1 MKVVIEIK
9 FWRPGNNYMNFDFT
23 PEEEIFIDEVKA
35 FIEEEKLKP
44 HADNVF
50 APNREADAQ
59 TKLDSP
65 PRREFMKTLSKKG
78 YLGMSW
84 PIRYGGQGK
93 DGVYD
98 YILNEELC
106 RVGAPS
112 PGKGV
117 GSIGQT
123 IIHHGSQAVKDEFL
137 PLILAG
143 DIDFALGYSEP
154 GAGSDLASLKLKA
167 ERKGNGWLIN
177 GQKIWTSSGHVADW
191 YWLAART
198 DPGAPKHKGIS
209 VFLVNMKDPG
219 IEVHP
224 IETIGEH
231 ATNSVFLT
239 DVWVADEYVVGEL
252 NKGWIYI
259 CEALNYERFTFY
271 TIAPL
276 EQKFKELVDLVKT
289 LSRDDRPLNE
299 FPEIRKKI
307 IYLAADVE
315 KAKVLQR
322 KVLSIALQDQVPQT
336 EAAIFKLF
344 STKLHQR
351 LANAAMDILGPEGL
365 FTKDYEKSHADGKWE
380 WSYRST
386 LVDTI
391 GAGTTEIQK
400 NTIAKKAL
408 KLPL

>member
-1 MKVVIEIK
+1 
-9 FWRPGNNYMNFDFT
+9 MNFNFT
-23 PEEEIFIDEVKA
+23 KEEEL
-35 FIEEEKLKP
+35 FIEEVKNFIKEEKKKSN
-44 HADNVF
+44 ADDVF

-59 TKLDSP
+59 TKIDSP
-65 PRREFMKTLSKKG
+65 ARREFMKILSSKG

-84 PIRYGGQGK
+84 PKEYGGQEKLGI
-93 DGVYD
+93 YD

-123 IIHHGSQAVKDEFL
+123 IIHHGSNKIKDEFL
-137 PLILAG
+137 PQILAG
-143 DIDFALGYSEP
+143 EIDFALGYSEP
-154 GAGSDLASLKLKA
+154 SAGSDLASLKLKA
-167 ERKGNGWLIN
+167 EKKDGGWLIN
-177 GQKIWTSSGHVADW
+177 GQKIWTSSAHVADW

-198 DPGAPKHKGIS
+198 DPEAPKHKGIS
-209 VFLVNMKDPG
+209 VFLVKMDDPG

-224 IETIGEH
+224 IETVGEH

-239 DVWVADEYVVGEL
+239 DVFIADEYVIGDV
-252 NKGWIYI
+252 NNGWKYI

-276 EQKFKELVDLVKT
+276 EQKFKELVELINK
-289 LSRDDRPLNE
+289 LSRDGTPLNKI
-299 FPEIRKKI
+299 PEIRKKI
-307 IYLAADVE
+307 IYLYADVQ

-322 KVLSIALQDQVPQT
+322 KVLSVAIQDEVPQT
-336 EAAIFKLF
+336 EAAVFKLF
-344 STKLHQR
+344 STKLHQK
-351 LANAAMDILGPEGL
+351 LANEAMDILGREGL
-365 FTKDYEKSHADGKWE
+365 FRKECQDSHANGKWE

-400 NTIAKKAL
+400 NTIAKKSL
-408 KLPL
+408 NLPL

>member
-1 MKVVIEIK
+1 
-9 FWRPGNNYMNFDFT
+9 MNFNFT
-23 PEEEIFIDEVKA
+23 KEEEQFIDEVKV
-35 FIEEEKLKP
+35 FIAEEKKKSN
-44 HADNVF
+44 ADVVF

-59 TKLDSP
+59 TKIDSP
-65 PRREFMKTLSKKG
+65 ERRDFMKILSSKG

-84 PIRYGGQGK
+84 PKEYGGQEKPGI
-93 DGVYD
+93 YD

-123 IIHHGSQAVKDEFL
+123 IIHHGSKKIKDEFL
-137 PLILAG
+137 PQILAG
-143 DIDFALGYSEP
+143 EIDFALGYSEP
-154 GAGSDLASLKLKA
+154 GAGSDLASLQLKA
-167 ERKGNGWLIN
+167 EKKKGGWLIN
-177 GQKIWTSSGHVADW
+177 GQKIWTSSAHVADW

-198 DPGAPKHKGIS
+198 DTEAPKHRGIS
-209 VFLVNMKDPG
+209 VFLVKMDNPG

-224 IETIGEH
+224 IETVGEH

-239 DVWVADEYVVGEL
+239 DVFISDEYVIGEI
-252 NKGWIYI
+252 NKGWVYI

-276 EQKFKELVDLVKT
+276 EQKFKELVELTNKVKKDGVI
-289 LSRDDRPLNE
+289 LSQISD
-299 FPEIRKKI
+299 IRKKI
-307 IYLAADVE
+307 IYLYADVQ

-322 KVLSIALQDQVPQT
+322 KVLSVAIQDEVPQT
-336 EAAIFKLF
+336 EAAVFKLF
-344 STKLHQR
+344 STKLHQK
-351 LANAAMDILGPEGL
+351 LANEAMDILGREGL
-365 FTKDYEKSHADGKWE
+365 FRKEYDKAHANGKWE

-400 NTIAKKAL
+400 NTIAKKSL

>member
-1 MKVVIEIK
+1 
-9 FWRPGNNYMNFDFT
+9 MNFNFT
-23 PEEEIFIDEVKA
+23 KEEEQFIDEVKS
-35 FIEEEKLKP
+35 FIDEEKKKP
-44 HADNVF
+44 NADDVF

-59 TKLDSP
+59 TKIDSP
-65 PRREFMKTLSKKG
+65 ARRDFMKILSSKG

-84 PIRYGGQGK
+84 PKEYGGQEKPGI
-93 DGVYD
+93 YD

-123 IIHHGSQAVKDEFL
+123 IIHHGSNKIKDEFL
-137 PLILAG
+137 PKILAG
-143 DIDFALGYSEP
+143 EIDFALGYSEP
-154 GAGSDLASLKLKA
+154 GAGSDLASLQLKA
-167 ERKGNGWLIN
+167 EKKNGGWLIN
-177 GQKIWTSSGHVADW
+177 GQKIWTSSAHVADW

-198 DPGAPKHKGIS
+198 DPEAPKHKGIS
-209 VFLVNMKDPG
+209 LFLVKMDNPG

-224 IETIGEH
+224 IETVGEH

-239 DVWVADEYVVGEL
+239 DVFIPDEYVVGEINL
-252 NKGWIYI
+252 GWVYI

-276 EQKFKELVDLVKT
+276 EQKFKELVELTNKVKRDGVL
-289 LSRDDRPLNE
+289 LSEIPD
-299 FPEIRKKI
+299 IRKKI
-307 IYLAADVE
+307 IYLFADVQ

-322 KVLSIALQDQVPQT
+322 KVLSVALQDEVPQT
-336 EAAIFKLF
+336 EAAVFKLF
-344 STKLHQR
+344 STKLHQK
-351 LANAAMDILGPEGL
+351 LANQAMDILGREGL
-365 FTKDYEKSHADGKWE
+365 FRKEYDKSHANGKWE

-400 NTIAKKAL
+400 NTIAKKSL

>member
-1 MKVVIEIK
+1 
-9 FWRPGNNYMNFDFT
+9 MNFNFT
-23 PEEEIFIDEVKA
+23 KEEEQFIDEVKV
-35 FIEEEKLKP
+35 FIAEEKKKSN
-44 HADNVF
+44 ADVVF

-59 TKLDSP
+59 TKIDSP
-65 PRREFMKTLSKKG
+65 ERRDFMKILSSKG

-84 PIRYGGQGK
+84 PKEYGGQEKPGI
-93 DGVYD
+93 YD

-123 IIHHGSQAVKDEFL
+123 IIHHGSKKIKDEFL
-137 PLILAG
+137 PQILAG
-143 DIDFALGYSEP
+143 EIDFALGYSEP
-154 GAGSDLASLKLKA
+154 GAGSDLASLQLKA
-167 ERKGNGWLIN
+167 EKKKGGWLIN
-177 GQKIWTSSGHVADW
+177 GQKIWTSSAHVADW

-198 DPGAPKHKGIS
+198 DTEAPKHRGIS
-209 VFLVNMKDPG
+209 VFLVKMDNPG

-224 IETIGEH
+224 IETVGEH

-239 DVWVADEYVVGEL
+239 DVFISDEYVIGEI
-252 NKGWIYI
+252 NKGWVYI

-276 EQKFKELVDLVKT
+276 EQKFKELVELTNKVKRDGII
-289 LSRDDRPLNE
+289 LSQISD
-299 FPEIRKKI
+299 IRKKI
-307 IYLAADVE
+307 IYLYADVQ

-322 KVLSIALQDQVPQT
+322 KVLSVAIQDEVPQT
-336 EAAIFKLF
+336 EAAVFKLF
-344 STKLHQR
+344 STKLHQK
-351 LANAAMDILGPEGL
+351 LANEAMDILGREGL
-365 FTKDYEKSHADGKWE
+365 FRKEYDKSHANGKWE

-400 NTIAKKAL
+400 NTIAKKSL

>member
-1 MKVVIEIK
+1 
-9 FWRPGNNYMNFDFT
+9 MNFDFT
-23 PEEEIFIDEVKA
+23 KNEKKFIDEVKD
-35 FIEEEKLKP
+35 FIIAEKKKP
-44 HADNVF
+44 NAHDVF

-59 TKLDSP
+59 TKIDSP
-65 PRREFMKTLSKKG
+65 ARREFMKTLSSKG

-84 PIRYGGQGK
+84 PKEYGGQEKPGI
-93 DGVYD
+93 YD

-123 IIHHGSQAVKDEFL
+123 IIHHGSEKIKKEFL
-137 PLILAG
+137 PQILAG
-143 DIDFALGYSEP
+143 EIDFALGYSEP
-154 GAGSDLASLKLKA
+154 GAGSDLASLQLKA
-167 ERKGNGWLIN
+167 EKKDGGWLIN
-177 GQKIWTSSGHVADW
+177 GQKIWTSSAHVADW

-198 DPGAPKHKGIS
+198 DTEAPKHQGIS
-209 VFLVNMKDPG
+209 VFLVKMDNPG

-224 IETIGEH
+224 IETVGEH

-239 DVWVADEYVVGEL
+239 DVFIPDDYVIGEI
-252 NKGWIYI
+252 NKGWVYI

-276 EQKFKELVDLVKT
+276 EQKFKELTELINR
-289 LSRDDRPLNE
+289 LSRDGVPLNE
-299 FPEIRKKI
+299 IPEIRKKI
-307 IYLAADVE
+307 IYLYADVQ
-315 KAKVLQR
+315 KARVLQR
-322 KVLSIALQDQVPQT
+322 KVLSVAIQDEVPQS
-336 EAAIFKLF
+336 EAAVFKLF
-344 STKLHQR
+344 STKLHQK
-351 LANAAMDILGPEGL
+351 LANEAMDILGREGL
-365 FTKDYEKSHADGKWE
+365 FRKEYESSHANGKWE

-400 NTIAKKAL
+400 NTIAKKSL

>member
-1 MKVVIEIK
+1 
-9 FWRPGNNYMNFDFT
+9 MNFNFT
-23 PEEEIFIDEVKA
+23 KEEELFVEEVKN
-35 FIEEEKLKP
+35 FIKEEKKKSN
-44 HADNVF
+44 ADDVF

-59 TKLDSP
+59 TKIDSP
-65 PRREFMKTLSKKG
+65 ARREFMKILSSKG

-84 PIRYGGQGK
+84 PKEYGGQEKPGI
-93 DGVYD
+93 YD

-123 IIHHGSQAVKDEFL
+123 IIHHGSNKIKDEFL
-137 PLILAG
+137 PQILAG
-143 DIDFALGYSEP
+143 EIDFALGYSEP

-167 ERKGNGWLIN
+167 EKKDGGWLIN
-177 GQKIWTSSGHVADW
+177 GQKIWTSSAHVADW

-198 DPGAPKHKGIS
+198 DPEAPKHRGIS
-209 VFLVNMKDPG
+209 VFLVKMDDPG

-224 IETIGEH
+224 IETVGEH

-239 DVWVADEYVVGEL
+239 DVFITDEYVIGDV
-252 NKGWIYI
+252 NNGWKYI

-276 EQKFKELVDLVKT
+276 EQKFKELVELINK
-289 LSRDDRPLNE
+289 LSRDGTPLNKI
-299 FPEIRKKI
+299 PEIRKKI
-307 IYLAADVE
+307 IYLYADVQ

-322 KVLSIALQDQVPQT
+322 KVLSVAIQDEVPQT
-336 EAAIFKLF
+336 EAAVFKLF
-344 STKLHQR
+344 STKLHQK
-351 LANAAMDILGPEGL
+351 LANEAMDILGREGL
-365 FTKDYEKSHADGKWE
+365 FRKECQDSHANGKWE

-400 NTIAKKAL
+400 NTIAKKSL
-408 KLPL
+408 NLPL

>member
-1 MKVVIEIK
+1 
-9 FWRPGNNYMNFDFT
+9 MNFNFT
-23 PEEEIFIDEVKA
+23 KEEEL
-35 FIEEEKLKP
+35 FIEEVKGFIKEEKKKSN
-44 HADNVF
+44 ADDVF

-59 TKLDSP
+59 TKIDSP
-65 PRREFMKTLSKKG
+65 ARREFMKILSSKG

-84 PIRYGGQGK
+84 PKEYGGQEKPGI
-93 DGVYD
+93 YD

-123 IIHHGSQAVKDEFL
+123 IIHHGSTKIKDEFL
-137 PLILAG
+137 PQILAG
-143 DIDFALGYSEP
+143 EIDFALGYSEP

-167 ERKGNGWLIN
+167 EKKDGGWLIN
-177 GQKIWTSSGHVADW
+177 GQKIWTSSAHVADW

-198 DPGAPKHKGIS
+198 DPEAPKHKGIS
-209 VFLVNMKDPG
+209 VFLVKMDDPG

-224 IETIGEH
+224 IETVGEH

-239 DVWVADEYVVGEL
+239 NVFIADEYVIGDV
-252 NKGWIYI
+252 NNGWKYI

-276 EQKFKELVDLVKT
+276 EQKFKELVELINQ
-289 LSRDDRPLNE
+289 LSRDGTPLIKIHD
-299 FPEIRKKI
+299 IRKKI
-307 IYLAADVE
+307 IYLYADVQ

-322 KVLSIALQDQVPQT
+322 KVLSVAIQDEVPQT
-336 EAAIFKLF
+336 EAAVFKLF
-344 STKLHQR
+344 STKLHQK
-351 LANAAMDILGPEGL
+351 LANEAMDILGREGL
-365 FTKDYEKSHADGKWE
+365 FRKEYQDSHANGKWE

-400 NTIAKKAL
+400 NTIAKKSL
-408 KLPL
+408 NLPL

>member
-1 MKVVIEIK
+1 
-9 FWRPGNNYMNFDFT
+9 MNFNFT
-23 PEEEIFIDEVKA
+23 KEEEQFIDEVKS
-35 FIEEEKLKP
+35 FIDEEKKKP
-44 HADNVF
+44 NADDVF

-59 TKLDSP
+59 TKIDSP
-65 PRREFMKTLSKKG
+65 ARRDFMKILSSKG

-84 PIRYGGQGK
+84 PKEYGGQEKPGI
-93 DGVYD
+93 YD

-123 IIHHGSQAVKDEFL
+123 IIHHGSKKIKDEFL
-137 PLILAG
+137 PQILAG
-143 DIDFALGYSEP
+143 EIDFALGYSEP
-154 GAGSDLASLKLKA
+154 GAGSDLASLQLKA
-167 ERKGNGWLIN
+167 EKKKGGWLIN
-177 GQKIWTSSGHVADW
+177 GQKIWTSSAHVADW

-209 VFLVNMKDPG
+209 VFLVKMDNPG

-224 IETIGEH
+224 IETVGEH

-239 DVWVADEYVVGEL
+239 DVFIPDEYVVGEI
-252 NKGWIYI
+252 NHGWVYI

-276 EQKFKELVDLVKT
+276 EQKFKELVELTNQVKRDGVL
-289 LSRDDRPLNE
+289 LSEIPD
-299 FPEIRKKI
+299 IRKKI
-307 IYLAADVE
+307 IYLFTDVQ

-322 KVLSIALQDQVPQT
+322 KVLSVAIQDEVPQT
-336 EAAIFKLF
+336 EAAVFKLF
-344 STKLHQR
+344 STKLHQK
-351 LANAAMDILGPEGL
+351 LANQAMDILGREGL
-365 FTKDYEKSHADGKWE
+365 FRKEYDKSHANGKWE

-400 NTIAKKAL
+400 NPIAKKSL

>member
-1 MKVVIEIK
+1 
-9 FWRPGNNYMNFDFT
+9 MNFDFT
-23 PEEEIFIDEVKA
+23 KNEKKFIDEVKD
-35 FIEEEKLKP
+35 FISLEKEKP
-44 HADNVF
+44 NAHDVF

-59 TKLDSP
+59 TKIDSP
-65 PRREFMKTLSKKG
+65 ARREFMKTLSSKG

-84 PIRYGGQGK
+84 PKEYGGQEKPGI
-93 DGVYD
+93 YD

-123 IIHHGSQAVKDEFL
+123 IIHHGSEKIKNEFL
-137 PLILAG
+137 PQILAG
-143 DIDFALGYSEP
+143 EIDFALGYSEP
-154 GAGSDLASLKLKA
+154 GAGSDLASLQLKA
-167 ERKGNGWLIN
+167 EKKDGGWLIN
-177 GQKIWTSSGHVADW
+177 GQKIWTSSAHVADW

-198 DPGAPKHKGIS
+198 DTEAPKHQGIS
-209 VFLVNMKDPG
+209 VFLVKMDNPG

-224 IETIGEH
+224 IETVGEH

-239 DVWVADEYVVGEL
+239 DVFIPDDYVIGEI
-252 NKGWIYI
+252 NKGWVYI

-276 EQKFKELVDLVKT
+276 EQKFKELTELINT
-289 LSRDDRPLNE
+289 LSRDGVPLNE
-299 FPEIRKKI
+299 IPEIRKKI
-307 IYLAADVE
+307 IYLYADVQ
-315 KAKVLQR
+315 KARVLQR
-322 KVLSIALQDQVPQT
+322 KVLSVAIQDEVPQS
-336 EAAIFKLF
+336 EAAVFKLF
-344 STKLHQR
+344 STKLHQK
-351 LANAAMDILGPEGL
+351 LANEAMDILGREGL
-365 FTKDYEKSHADGKWE
+365 FRKEYESSHANGKWE

-400 NTIAKKAL
+400 NTIAKKSL

>member
-123 IIHHGSQAVKDEFL
+123 IIHHGSQALKDEFL

-289 LSRDDRPLNE
+289 LSRDGRPLNE
-299 FPEIRKKI
+299 FPEIKKKI

>member
-1 MKVVIEIK
+1 MKLAIEKKYWHLEI
-9 FWRPGNNYMNFDFT
+9 NYMNFDFT
-23 PEEEIFIDEVKA
+23 SEEEKFIEEVKA
-35 FIEEEKLKP
+35 FIEEERLKP
-44 HADNVF
+44 DADDVF

-59 TKLDSP
+59 TKIDSP
-65 PRREFMKTLSKKG
+65 ARREFMKTLSKKG

-84 PIRYGGQGK
+84 PKEYGGQEK
-93 DGVYD
+93 DGIYD

-123 IIHHGSQAVKDEFL
+123 IIHHGSQEVKDEFL
-137 PLILAG
+137 PKILAG
-143 DIDFALGYSEP
+143 EIDFALGYSEP

-167 ERKGNGWLIN
+167 ERKDNGWLIN

-198 DPGAPKHKGIS
+198 DTEAPKHRGIS
-209 VFLVNMKDPG
+209 VFLVDMNDPG

-224 IETIGEH
+224 IETVGEH

-239 DVWVADEYVVGEL
+239 DVWVSDEYVVGEV
-252 NKGWIYI
+252 NNGWVYI

-276 EQKFKELVDLVKT
+276 EQKFKELVGLVNT
-289 LSRDDRPLNE
+289 LSRDGVPLNQIS
-299 FPEIRKKI
+299 EIRKKI
-307 IYLAADVE
+307 IYLASDVE
-315 KAKVLQR
+315 KAKLLQR
-322 KVLSIALQDQVPQT
+322 KVLSIAIQEEVPQT

-351 LANAAMDILGPEGL
+351 LADTAMDILGHEGL
-365 FTKDYEKSHADGKWE
+365 FTKEYEKSHANGKWE

-400 NTIAKKAL
+400 NTIAKKSL

>member
-1 MKVVIEIK
+1 
-9 FWRPGNNYMNFDFT
+9 MNFNFT
-23 PEEEIFIDEVKA
+23 KEEELFIDEVKA
-35 FIEEEKLKP
+35 FINKEKNKP
-44 HADNVF
+44 NADDVF

-59 TKLDSP
+59 TKIDSP
-65 PRREFMKTLSKKG
+65 ARRDFMKILSSKG

-84 PIRYGGQGK
+84 PKEYGGQEKPGI
-93 DGVYD
+93 YD

-123 IIHHGSQAVKDEFL
+123 IIHHGSNKIKDEFL
-137 PLILAG
+137 PQILAG
-143 DIDFALGYSEP
+143 EIDFALGYSEP
-154 GAGSDLASLKLKA
+154 GAGSDLASLQLKA
-167 ERKGNGWLIN
+167 EKKKGGWLIN
-177 GQKIWTSSGHVADW
+177 GQKIWTSSAHVADW

-198 DPGAPKHKGIS
+198 DPKAPKHRGIS
-209 VFLVNMKDPG
+209 VFLVKMDDPG

-224 IETIGEH
+224 IETVGEH

-239 DVWVADEYVVGEL
+239 DVFIPDEYVVGEI
-252 NKGWIYI
+252 NHGWVYI

-276 EQKFKELVDLVKT
+276 EQKFKELVELTNQVKRDGVL
-289 LSRDDRPLNE
+289 LSEIHD
-299 FPEIRKKI
+299 IRKKI
-307 IYLAADVE
+307 IYLFADVQ

-322 KVLSIALQDQVPQT
+322 KVLSVAIQDEVPQT
-336 EAAIFKLF
+336 EAAVFKLF
-344 STKLHQR
+344 STKLHQK
-351 LANAAMDILGPEGL
+351 LANQAMDILGREGL
-365 FTKDYEKSHADGKWE
+365 FRKEYDKSHANGKWE

-400 NTIAKKAL
+400 NTIAKKSL

>member
-1 MKVVIEIK
+1 
-9 FWRPGNNYMNFDFT
+9 MNFNFT
-23 PEEEIFIDEVKA
+23 KEEEQFIDEVKV
-35 FIEEEKLKP
+35 FIAEEKKKSN
-44 HADNVF
+44 ADVVF

-59 TKLDSP
+59 TKIDSP
-65 PRREFMKTLSKKG
+65 ERRDFMKILSSKG

-84 PIRYGGQGK
+84 PKEYGGQEKPGI
-93 DGVYD
+93 YD

-123 IIHHGSQAVKDEFL
+123 IIHHGSNKIKDEFL
-137 PLILAG
+137 PKILAG
-143 DIDFALGYSEP
+143 EIDFALGYSEP
-154 GAGSDLASLKLKA
+154 GAGSDLASLQLKA
-167 ERKGNGWLIN
+167 ERKEGGWLIN
-177 GQKIWTSSGHVADW
+177 GQKIWTSSAHVADW

-198 DPGAPKHKGIS
+198 DTEASKHRGIS
-209 VFLVNMKDPG
+209 VFLVKMDNPG

-224 IETIGEH
+224 IETVGEH

-239 DVWVADEYVVGEL
+239 DVFISDEYVIGEV
-252 NKGWIYI
+252 NKGWVYI

-276 EQKFKELVDLVKT
+276 EQKFKELVELTNKVKRDGVI
-289 LSRDDRPLNE
+289 LSQIPD
-299 FPEIRKKI
+299 IRKKI
-307 IYLAADVE
+307 IYLYADVQ

-322 KVLSIALQDQVPQT
+322 KVLSVAIQDEVPQT
-336 EAAIFKLF
+336 EAAVFKLF
-344 STKLHQR
+344 STKLHQK
-351 LANAAMDILGPEGL
+351 LANEAMDILGREGL
-365 FTKDYEKSHADGKWE
+365 FRKEYDKSHANGKWE

-400 NTIAKKAL
+400 NTIAKKSL

>member
-1 MKVVIEIK
+1 
-9 FWRPGNNYMNFDFT
+9 MNFNFT
-23 PEEEIFIDEVKA
+23 KEEELFIDEVKA
-35 FIEEEKLKP
+35 FIDKEKNKP
-44 HADNVF
+44 NADDVF

-59 TKLDSP
+59 TKIDSP
-65 PRREFMKTLSKKG
+65 ARRDFMKILSFKG

-84 PIRYGGQGK
+84 PKEYGGQEKPGI
-93 DGVYD
+93 YD

-123 IIHHGSQAVKDEFL
+123 IIHHGSNKIKDEFL
-137 PLILAG
+137 PQILAG
-143 DIDFALGYSEP
+143 EIDFALGYSEP
-154 GAGSDLASLKLKA
+154 GAGSDLASLQLKA
-167 ERKGNGWLIN
+167 EKKKGGWLIN
-177 GQKIWTSSGHVADW
+177 GQKIWTSSAHVADW

-198 DPGAPKHKGIS
+198 DPKAPKHRGIS
-209 VFLVNMKDPG
+209 VFLVKMDDPG

-224 IETIGEH
+224 IETVGEH

-239 DVWVADEYVVGEL
+239 DVFIPDEYVVGEI
-252 NKGWIYI
+252 NHGWVYI

-276 EQKFKELVDLVKT
+276 EQKFKELVELTNQVKRDGVL
-289 LSRDDRPLNE
+289 LSEIPD
-299 FPEIRKKI
+299 IRKKI
-307 IYLAADVE
+307 IYLFTDVQ

-322 KVLSIALQDQVPQT
+322 KVLSVAIQDEVPQT
-336 EAAIFKLF
+336 EAAVFKLF
-344 STKLHQR
+344 STKLHQK
-351 LANAAMDILGPEGL
+351 LANQAMDILGREGL
-365 FTKDYEKSHADGKWE
+365 FRKEYDKSHANGKWE

-400 NTIAKKAL
+400 NTIAKKSL

>member
-1 MKVVIEIK
+1 
-9 FWRPGNNYMNFDFT
+9 MNFNFT
-23 PEEEIFIDEVKA
+23 KEEEQFIDEVKI
-35 FIEEEKLKP
+35 FIAEEKKKSN
-44 HADNVF
+44 ADVVF

-59 TKLDSP
+59 TKIDSP
-65 PRREFMKTLSKKG
+65 ERRDFMKILSSKG

-84 PIRYGGQGK
+84 PKEYGGQEKPGI
-93 DGVYD
+93 YD

-123 IIHHGSQAVKDEFL
+123 IIHHGSKKIKDEFL
-137 PLILAG
+137 PQILAG
-143 DIDFALGYSEP
+143 EIDFALGYSEP
-154 GAGSDLASLKLKA
+154 GAGSDLASLQLKA
-167 ERKGNGWLIN
+167 EKKKGGWLIN
-177 GQKIWTSSGHVADW
+177 GQKIWTSSAHVADW

-198 DPGAPKHKGIS
+198 DTEAPKHRGIS
-209 VFLVNMKDPG
+209 VFLVKMDNPG

-224 IETIGEH
+224 IETVGEH

-239 DVWVADEYVVGEL
+239 DVFISDEYVIGEI

-276 EQKFKELVDLVKT
+276 EQKFKELVELTNKVKKDGVI
-289 LSRDDRPLNE
+289 LSQISD
-299 FPEIRKKI
+299 IRKKI
-307 IYLAADVE
+307 IYLYADVQ

-322 KVLSIALQDQVPQT
+322 KVLSVAIQDEVPQT
-336 EAAIFKLF
+336 EAAVFKLF
-344 STKLHQR
+344 STKLHQK
-351 LANAAMDILGPEGL
+351 LANEAMDILGREGL
-365 FTKDYEKSHADGKWE
+365 FRKEYDKSHANGKWE

-400 NTIAKKAL
+400 NTIAKKSL

>member
-1 MKVVIEIK
+1 MKVVIGIK

-123 IIHHGSQAVKDEFL
+123 IIHHGSQALKDEFL

-198 DPGAPKHKGIS
+198 DPAAPKHKGIS

-289 LSRDDRPLNE
+289 LSRDGRPLNE

>member
-1 MKVVIEIK
+1 
-9 FWRPGNNYMNFDFT
+9 MNFNFT
-23 PEEEIFIDEVKA
+23 KEEELFVEEVKN
-35 FIEEEKLKP
+35 FIKEEKKKSNA
-44 HADNVF
+44 ADVF

-59 TKLDSP
+59 TKIDSP
-65 PRREFMKTLSKKG
+65 ARREFMKILSSKG

-84 PIRYGGQGK
+84 PKEYGGKEKPGI
-93 DGVYD
+93 YD

-123 IIHHGSQAVKDEFL
+123 IIHHGSNKIKDEFL
-137 PLILAG
+137 PQILAG
-143 DIDFALGYSEP
+143 EIDFALGYSEP

-167 ERKGNGWLIN
+167 EKKDGGWLIN
-177 GQKIWTSSGHVADW
+177 GQKIWTSSAHVADW

-198 DPGAPKHKGIS
+198 DPEAPKHRGIS
-209 VFLVNMKDPG
+209 VFLVKMDDPG

-224 IETIGEH
+224 IETVGEH

-239 DVWVADEYVVGEL
+239 DVFITDEYVIGDV
-252 NKGWIYI
+252 NNGWKYI

-276 EQKFKELVDLVKT
+276 EQKFKELVELINK
-289 LSRDDRPLNE
+289 LSRDGTPLNKI
-299 FPEIRKKI
+299 PEIRKKI
-307 IYLAADVE
+307 IYLYADVQ

-322 KVLSIALQDQVPQT
+322 KVLSVAIQDEVPQT
-336 EAAIFKLF
+336 EAAVFKLF
-344 STKLHQR
+344 STKLHQK
-351 LANAAMDILGPEGL
+351 LANEAMDILGREGL
-365 FTKDYEKSHADGKWE
+365 FRKECQDSHANGKWE

-400 NTIAKKAL
+400 NTIAKKSL
-408 KLPL
+408 NLPL

>member
-1 MKVVIEIK
+1 
-9 FWRPGNNYMNFDFT
+9 MNFDFT
-23 PEEEIFIDEVKA
+23 KNEKKFIDEVKD
-35 FIEEEKLKP
+35 FISAEKKKP
-44 HADNVF
+44 NAHDVF

-59 TKLDSP
+59 TKIDSP
-65 PRREFMKTLSKKG
+65 ARREFMKTLSSKG

-84 PIRYGGQGK
+84 PKEYGGQEKPGI
-93 DGVYD
+93 YD

-123 IIHHGSQAVKDEFL
+123 IIHHGSEQIKKEFL
-137 PLILAG
+137 PQILAG
-143 DIDFALGYSEP
+143 EIDFALGYSEP
-154 GAGSDLASLKLKA
+154 GAGSDLASLQLKA
-167 ERKGNGWLIN
+167 EKKDGGWLIN
-177 GQKIWTSSGHVADW
+177 GQKIWTSSAHVADW

-198 DPGAPKHKGIS
+198 DTEAPKHQGIS
-209 VFLVNMKDPG
+209 VFLVKMDNPG

-224 IETIGEH
+224 IETVGEH

-239 DVWVADEYVVGEL
+239 DVFIPDDYVIGEI
-252 NKGWIYI
+252 NKGWVYI

-276 EQKFKELVDLVKT
+276 EQKFKELTELINT
-289 LSRDDRPLNE
+289 LSRDGVQLNE
-299 FPEIRKKI
+299 IPEIRKKI
-307 IYLAADVE
+307 IYLYADVQ
-315 KAKVLQR
+315 KARVLQR
-322 KVLSIALQDQVPQT
+322 KVLSVAIQDEVPQS
-336 EAAIFKLF
+336 EAAVFKLF
-344 STKLHQR
+344 STKLHQK
-351 LANAAMDILGPEGL
+351 LANEAMDILGREGL
-365 FTKDYEKSHADGKWE
+365 FRKEYESSHANGKWE

-400 NTIAKKAL
+400 NTIAKKSL

>member
-1 MKVVIEIK
+1 
-9 FWRPGNNYMNFDFT
+9 MNFDFT
-23 PEEEIFIDEVKA
+23 KNEKKFIDEVKD
-35 FIEEEKLKP
+35 FISAEKKKP
-44 HADNVF
+44 NAHDVF

-59 TKLDSP
+59 TKIDSP
-65 PRREFMKTLSKKG
+65 ARREFMKTLSSKG

-84 PIRYGGQGK
+84 PREYGGQEKPGI
-93 DGVYD
+93 YD

-123 IIHHGSQAVKDEFL
+123 IIHHGSEQIKKEFL
-137 PLILAG
+137 PQILAG
-143 DIDFALGYSEP
+143 EIDFALGYSEP
-154 GAGSDLASLKLKA
+154 GAGSDLASLQLKA
-167 ERKGNGWLIN
+167 EKKDGGWLIN
-177 GQKIWTSSGHVADW
+177 GQKIWTSSAHVADW

-198 DPGAPKHKGIS
+198 DTEAPKHQGIS
-209 VFLVNMKDPG
+209 VFLVKMDNPG

-224 IETIGEH
+224 IETVGEH

-239 DVWVADEYVVGEL
+239 DVFIPDDYVIGEI
-252 NKGWIYI
+252 NKGWVYI

-276 EQKFKELVDLVKT
+276 EQKFKELTELINT
-289 LSRDDRPLNE
+289 LSRDGVPLNE
-299 FPEIRKKI
+299 IPEIRKKI
-307 IYLAADVE
+307 IYLYADVQ
-315 KAKVLQR
+315 KARVLQR
-322 KVLSIALQDQVPQT
+322 KVLSVAIQDEVPQS
-336 EAAIFKLF
+336 EAAVFKLF
-344 STKLHQR
+344 STKLHQK
-351 LANAAMDILGPEGL
+351 LANEAMDILGREGL
-365 FTKDYEKSHADGKWE
+365 FRKEYESSHANGKWE

-400 NTIAKKAL
+400 NTIAKKSL

>member
-1 MKVVIEIK
+1 
-9 FWRPGNNYMNFDFT
+9 MNFNFT
-23 PEEEIFIDEVKA
+23 KEEEL
-35 FIEEEKLKP
+35 FIEEVKGFIKEEKKKSN
-44 HADNVF
+44 ADDVF

-59 TKLDSP
+59 TKIDSLA
-65 PRREFMKTLSKKG
+65 RREFMKILSSKG

-84 PIRYGGQGK
+84 PKEYGGQEKPGI
-93 DGVYD
+93 YD

-123 IIHHGSQAVKDEFL
+123 IIHHGSSKIKDEFL
-137 PLILAG
+137 PQILAG
-143 DIDFALGYSEP
+143 EIDFALGYSEP

-167 ERKGNGWLIN
+167 EKKKGGWLIN
-177 GQKIWTSSGHVADW
+177 GQKIWTSSAHVADW

-198 DPGAPKHKGIS
+198 DPEAPKHRGIT
-209 VFLVNMKDPG
+209 VFLVKMDHPG

-224 IETIGEH
+224 IETVGEH

-239 DVWVADEYVVGEL
+239 DVFISDEYVIGEV
-252 NKGWIYI
+252 NNGWVYI

-276 EQKFKELVDLVKT
+276 EQKFKELVELINN
-289 LSRDDRPLNE
+289 LSRDGIPLNE
-299 FPEIRKKI
+299 IPDIRKKI
-307 IYLAADVE
+307 IYLYADVQ

-322 KVLSIALQDQVPQT
+322 KVISIAIQDEVPQT
-336 EAAIFKLF
+336 EAAVFKLF
-344 STKLHQR
+344 STKLHQK
-351 LANAAMDILGPEGL
+351 LANDAMDILGREGL
-365 FTKDYEKSHADGKWE
+365 FRKEYQNSHANGKWE

-400 NTIAKKAL
+400 NTIAKKSL
-408 KLPL
+408 NLPL

>member
-1 MKVVIEIK
+1 
-9 FWRPGNNYMNFDFT
+9 MNFNFT
-23 PEEEIFIDEVKA
+23 KEEEQFINEVKV
-35 FIEEEKLKP
+35 FIAEEKKKSN
-44 HADNVF
+44 ADVVF

-59 TKLDSP
+59 TKIDSP
-65 PRREFMKTLSKKG
+65 ERRDFMKILASKG

-84 PIRYGGQGK
+84 PKEYGGQEKPGI
-93 DGVYD
+93 YD

-123 IIHHGSQAVKDEFL
+123 IIHHGSNKIKDEFL
-137 PLILAG
+137 PKILAG
-143 DIDFALGYSEP
+143 EIDFALGYSEP
-154 GAGSDLASLKLKA
+154 GAGSDLASLQLKA
-167 ERKGNGWLIN
+167 ERKEGGWLIN
-177 GQKIWTSSGHVADW
+177 GQKIWTSSAHVADW

-198 DPGAPKHKGIS
+198 DTEASKHRGIS
-209 VFLVNMKDPG
+209 VFLVKMDNPG

-224 IETIGEH
+224 IETVGEH

-239 DVWVADEYVVGEL
+239 DVFISDEYVIGEV
-252 NKGWIYI
+252 NKGWVYI

-276 EQKFKELVDLVKT
+276 EQKFKELVELTNKVK
-289 LSRDDRPLNE
+289 RDGVILNQI
-299 FPEIRKKI
+299 PDIRKKI
-307 IYLAADVE
+307 IYLYADVQ

-322 KVLSIALQDQVPQT
+322 KVLSVAIQDEVPQT
-336 EAAIFKLF
+336 EAAVFKLF
-344 STKLHQR
+344 STKLHQK
-351 LANAAMDILGPEGL
+351 LANEAMDILGREGL
-365 FTKDYEKSHADGKWE
+365 FRKEYDKSHANGKWE

-400 NTIAKKAL
+400 NTIAKKSL

>member
-1 MKVVIEIK
+1 
-9 FWRPGNNYMNFDFT
+9 MNFNFT
-23 PEEEIFIDEVKA
+23 KEEEQFINEVKV
-35 FIEEEKLKP
+35 FIAEEKKKSN
-44 HADNVF
+44 ADVVF

-59 TKLDSP
+59 TKIDSP
-65 PRREFMKTLSKKG
+65 ERRDFMKILSSKG

-84 PIRYGGQGK
+84 PKEYGGQEKPGI
-93 DGVYD
+93 YD

-123 IIHHGSQAVKDEFL
+123 IIHHGSNKIKDEFL
-137 PLILAG
+137 PKILAG
-143 DIDFALGYSEP
+143 EIDFALGYSEP
-154 GAGSDLASLKLKA
+154 GAGSDLASLQLKA
-167 ERKGNGWLIN
+167 ERKEGGWLIN
-177 GQKIWTSSGHVADW
+177 GQKIWTSSAHVADW

-198 DPGAPKHKGIS
+198 DTEAPKHRGIS
-209 VFLVNMKDPG
+209 VFLVKMDNPG

-224 IETIGEH
+224 IETVGEH

-239 DVWVADEYVVGEL
+239 DVFISDEYVIGEV
-252 NKGWIYI
+252 NKGWVYI

-276 EQKFKELVDLVKT
+276 EQKFKELVELTNKVKRDGVT
-289 LSRDDRPLNE
+289 LSQIPD
-299 FPEIRKKI
+299 IRKKI
-307 IYLAADVE
+307 IYLYADVQ

-322 KVLSIALQDQVPQT
+322 KVLSVAIQDEVPQT
-336 EAAIFKLF
+336 EAAVFKLF
-344 STKLHQR
+344 STKLHQK
-351 LANAAMDILGPEGL
+351 LANEAMDILGREGL
-365 FTKDYEKSHADGKWE
+365 FRKEYDKSHANGKWE

-400 NTIAKKAL
+400 NTIAKKSL

>member
-1 MKVVIEIK
+1 
-9 FWRPGNNYMNFDFT
+9 MNFDFT
-23 PEEEIFIDEVKA
+23 KNEKKFIDEVKD
-35 FIEEEKLKP
+35 FISTEKEKP
-44 HADNVF
+44 NAHDVF

-59 TKLDSP
+59 TKIDSP
-65 PRREFMKTLSKKG
+65 ARREFMKTLSSKG

-84 PIRYGGQGK
+84 PKEYGGQEKPGI
-93 DGVYD
+93 YD

-123 IIHHGSQAVKDEFL
+123 IIHHGSEKIKKEFL
-137 PLILAG
+137 PQILAG
-143 DIDFALGYSEP
+143 EIDFALGYSEP
-154 GAGSDLASLKLKA
+154 GAGSDLASLQLKA
-167 ERKGNGWLIN
+167 EKKDGGWLIN
-177 GQKIWTSSGHVADW
+177 GQKIWTSSAHVADW

-198 DPGAPKHKGIS
+198 DTEAPKHQGIS
-209 VFLVNMKDPG
+209 VFLVKMDNPG

-224 IETIGEH
+224 IETVGEH

-239 DVWVADEYVVGEL
+239 DVFIPDDYVIGEI
-252 NKGWIYI
+252 NKGWVYI

-276 EQKFKELVDLVKT
+276 EQKFKELTELINR
-289 LSRDDRPLNE
+289 LSRDGVPLNE
-299 FPEIRKKI
+299 IPEIRKKI
-307 IYLAADVE
+307 IYLYADVQ
-315 KAKVLQR
+315 KARVLQR
-322 KVLSIALQDQVPQT
+322 KVLSVAIQDEVPQS
-336 EAAIFKLF
+336 EAAVFKLF
-344 STKLHQR
+344 STKLHQK
-351 LANAAMDILGPEGL
+351 LANEAMDILGREGL
-365 FTKDYEKSHADGKWE
+365 FRKEYESSHANGKWE

-400 NTIAKKAL
+400 NTIAKKSL

>member
-1 MKVVIEIK
+1 
-9 FWRPGNNYMNFDFT
+9 MNFNFT
-23 PEEEIFIDEVKA
+23 KEEEQFIDEVKI
-35 FIEEEKLKP
+35 FIAEEKKKSN
-44 HADNVF
+44 ADVVF

-59 TKLDSP
+59 TKIDSP
-65 PRREFMKTLSKKG
+65 ERRDFMKILSSKG

-84 PIRYGGQGK
+84 PKEYGGQEKPGI
-93 DGVYD
+93 YD

-123 IIHHGSQAVKDEFL
+123 IIHHGSNKIKDEFL
-137 PLILAG
+137 PKILAG
-143 DIDFALGYSEP
+143 EIDFALGYSEP
-154 GAGSDLASLKLKA
+154 GAGSDLASLQLKA
-167 ERKGNGWLIN
+167 ERKEGGWLIN
-177 GQKIWTSSGHVADW
+177 GQKIWTSSAHVADW

-198 DPGAPKHKGIS
+198 DTEASKHRGIS
-209 VFLVNMKDPG
+209 VFLVKMDNPG

-224 IETIGEH
+224 IETVGEH

-239 DVWVADEYVVGEL
+239 DVFISDEYVIGEV
-252 NKGWIYI
+252 NKGWVYI

-276 EQKFKELVDLVKT
+276 EQKFKELVELTNKVKRDGVI
-289 LSRDDRPLNE
+289 LSQIPD
-299 FPEIRKKI
+299 IRKKI
-307 IYLAADVE
+307 IYLYADVQ

-322 KVLSIALQDQVPQT
+322 KVLSVAIQDEVPQT
-336 EAAIFKLF
+336 EAAVFKLF
-344 STKLHQR
+344 STKLHQK
-351 LANAAMDILGPEGL
+351 LANEAMDILGREGL
-365 FTKDYEKSHADGKWE
+365 FRKEYDKSHANGKWE

-400 NTIAKKAL
+400 NTIAKKSL

>member
-1 MKVVIEIK
+1 
-9 FWRPGNNYMNFDFT
+9 MNFDFT
-23 PEEEIFIDEVKA
+23 KNEKKFIDEVKD
-35 FIEEEKLKP
+35 FISLEKEKP
-44 HADNVF
+44 NAHDVF

-59 TKLDSP
+59 TKIDSP
-65 PRREFMKTLSKKG
+65 ARREFMKTLSSKG

-84 PIRYGGQGK
+84 PKEYGGQEKPGI
-93 DGVYD
+93 YD

-123 IIHHGSQAVKDEFL
+123 IIHHGSEKIKKEFL
-137 PLILAG
+137 PQILAG
-143 DIDFALGYSEP
+143 EIDFALGYSEP
-154 GAGSDLASLKLKA
+154 GAGSDLASLQLKA
-167 ERKGNGWLIN
+167 EKKDGGWLIN
-177 GQKIWTSSGHVADW
+177 GQKIWTSSAHVADW

-198 DPGAPKHKGIS
+198 DTEAPKHQGIS
-209 VFLVNMKDPG
+209 VFLVKMDNPG

-224 IETIGEH
+224 IETVGEH

-239 DVWVADEYVVGEL
+239 DVFIPDNYVIGEI
-252 NKGWIYI
+252 NKGWVYI

-276 EQKFKELVDLVKT
+276 EQKFKELTELINT
-289 LSRDDRPLNE
+289 LSRDGVPLNE
-299 FPEIRKKI
+299 IPEIRKKI
-307 IYLAADVE
+307 IYLYADVQ
-315 KAKVLQR
+315 KARVLQR
-322 KVLSIALQDQVPQT
+322 KVLSVAIQDEVPQS
-336 EAAIFKLF
+336 EAAVFKLF
-344 STKLHQR
+344 STKLHQK
-351 LANAAMDILGPEGL
+351 LANEAMDILGREGL
-365 FTKDYEKSHADGKWE
+365 FRKEYESSHANGKWE

-400 NTIAKKAL
+400 NTIAKKSL

>member
-1 MKVVIEIK
+1 
-9 FWRPGNNYMNFDFT
+9 MNFNFT
-23 PEEEIFIDEVKA
+23 KEEELFVEEVKN
-35 FIEEEKLKP
+35 FIKEEKKKSN
-44 HADNVF
+44 ADDVF

-59 TKLDSP
+59 TKIDSP
-65 PRREFMKTLSKKG
+65 ARREFMKILSSKG

-84 PIRYGGQGK
+84 PKEYGGKEKPGI
-93 DGVYD
+93 YD

-123 IIHHGSQAVKDEFL
+123 IIHHGSNKIKDEFL
-137 PLILAG
+137 PQILAG
-143 DIDFALGYSEP
+143 EIDFALGYSEP

-167 ERKGNGWLIN
+167 EKDGGWLIN
-177 GQKIWTSSGHVADW
+177 GQKIWTSSAHVADW

-198 DPGAPKHKGIS
+198 DPEAPKHKGIS
-209 VFLVNMKDPG
+209 VFLVKMDDPG

-224 IETIGEH
+224 IETVGEH

-239 DVWVADEYVVGEL
+239 DVFISDEYVIGDV
-252 NKGWIYI
+252 NNGWKYI

-276 EQKFKELVDLVKT
+276 EQKFKELVELINK
-289 LSRDDRPLNE
+289 LSRDGTPLNKI
-299 FPEIRKKI
+299 PEIRKKI
-307 IYLAADVE
+307 IYLYADVQ

-322 KVLSIALQDQVPQT
+322 KVLSVAIQDEVPQT
-336 EAAIFKLF
+336 EAAVFKLF
-344 STKLHQR
+344 STKLHQK
-351 LANAAMDILGPEGL
+351 LANEAMDILGREGL
-365 FTKDYEKSHADGKWE
+365 FRKECQDSHANGKWE

-400 NTIAKKAL
+400 NTIAKKSL
-408 KLPL
+408 NLPL

>member
-1 MKVVIEIK
+1 
-9 FWRPGNNYMNFDFT
+9 MNFNFT
-23 PEEEIFIDEVKA
+23 KEEEQFIDEVKS
-35 FIEEEKLKP
+35 FIDEEKKKP
-44 HADNVF
+44 NADDVF

-59 TKLDSP
+59 TKIDSP
-65 PRREFMKTLSKKG
+65 ARRDFMKILSSKG

-84 PIRYGGQGK
+84 PKEYGGQEKPGI
-93 DGVYD
+93 YD

-123 IIHHGSQAVKDEFL
+123 IIHHGSKKIKDEFL
-137 PLILAG
+137 PQILAG
-143 DIDFALGYSEP
+143 EIDFALGYSEP
-154 GAGSDLASLKLKA
+154 GAGSDLASLQLKA
-167 ERKGNGWLIN
+167 EKKKGGWLIN
-177 GQKIWTSSGHVADW
+177 GQKIWTSSAHVADW

-198 DPGAPKHKGIS
+198 DPEAPKHKGIS
-209 VFLVNMKDPG
+209 VFLVKMDNPG

-224 IETIGEH
+224 IETVGEH

-239 DVWVADEYVVGEL
+239 DVFIPDEYVVGEINL
-252 NKGWIYI
+252 GWVYI

-276 EQKFKELVDLVKT
+276 EQKFKELVDLTNQVKRDGVH
-289 LSRDDRPLNE
+289 LSEIPD
-299 FPEIRKKI
+299 IRKKI
-307 IYLAADVE
+307 IYLFADVQ

-322 KVLSIALQDQVPQT
+322 KVLSVALQDEVPQT
-336 EAAIFKLF
+336 EAAVFKLF
-344 STKLHQR
+344 STKLHQK
-351 LANAAMDILGPEGL
+351 LANQAMDILGREGL
-365 FTKDYEKSHADGKWE
+365 FRKEYDKSHANGKWE

-400 NTIAKKAL
+400 NTIAKKSL

>member
-1 MKVVIEIK
+1 
-9 FWRPGNNYMNFDFT
+9 MNFNFT
-23 PEEEIFIDEVKA
+23 KEEEQFIDEVKS
-35 FIEEEKLKP
+35 FIDEEKKKP
-44 HADNVF
+44 NADDVF

-59 TKLDSP
+59 TKIDSP
-65 PRREFMKTLSKKG
+65 ARRDFMKILSSKG

-84 PIRYGGQGK
+84 PKEYGGQEKPGI
-93 DGVYD
+93 YD

-123 IIHHGSQAVKDEFL
+123 IIHHGSNKIKDEFL
-137 PLILAG
+137 PKILAG
-143 DIDFALGYSEP
+143 EIDFALGYSEP
-154 GAGSDLASLKLKA
+154 GAGSDLASLQLKA
-167 ERKGNGWLIN
+167 EKKNGGWLIN
-177 GQKIWTSSGHVADW
+177 GQKIWTSSAHVADW

-198 DPGAPKHKGIS
+198 DPEAPKHKGIS
-209 VFLVNMKDPG
+209 VFLVKMDNPG

-224 IETIGEH
+224 IETVGEH

-239 DVWVADEYVVGEL
+239 DVFIPDEYVVGEINL
-252 NKGWIYI
+252 GWVYI

-276 EQKFKELVDLVKT
+276 EQKFKELVELTNKVKRDGVV
-289 LSRDDRPLNE
+289 LSEIPD
-299 FPEIRKKI
+299 IRKKI
-307 IYLAADVE
+307 IYLFADVQ

-322 KVLSIALQDQVPQT
+322 KVLSVALQDEVPQT
-336 EAAIFKLF
+336 EAAVFKLF
-344 STKLHQR
+344 STKLHQK
-351 LANAAMDILGPEGL
+351 LANQAMDILGREGL
-365 FTKDYEKSHADGKWE
+365 FRKEYDKSHANGKWE

-400 NTIAKKAL
+400 NTIAKKSL

>member
-1 MKVVIEIK
+1 
-9 FWRPGNNYMNFDFT
+9 MNFNFT
-23 PEEEIFIDEVKA
+23 KEEELFVEEVKN
-35 FIEEEKLKP
+35 FIKEEKKKSN
-44 HADNVF
+44 ADDVF

-59 TKLDSP
+59 TKIDSP
-65 PRREFMKTLSKKG
+65 ARREFMKILSSKG

-84 PIRYGGQGK
+84 PKQYGGKEKPGI
-93 DGVYD
+93 YD

-123 IIHHGSQAVKDEFL
+123 IIHHGSKKIKDEFL
-137 PLILAG
+137 PQILAG
-143 DIDFALGYSEP
+143 EIDFALGYSEP

-167 ERKGNGWLIN
+167 EKKDGGWLIN
-177 GQKIWTSSGHVADW
+177 GQKIWTSSAHVADW

-198 DPGAPKHKGIS
+198 DPEAPKHKGIS
-209 VFLVNMKDPG
+209 VFLVKMNDPG

-224 IETIGEH
+224 IETVGEH

-239 DVWVADEYVVGEL
+239 DVFIADEYVIGDV
-252 NKGWIYI
+252 NNGWKYI

-276 EQKFKELVDLVKT
+276 EQKFKELVELINK
-289 LSRDDRPLNE
+289 LSRDGTPLNKI
-299 FPEIRKKI
+299 PEIRKKI
-307 IYLAADVE
+307 IYLYADVQ

-322 KVLSIALQDQVPQT
+322 KVLSVAIQDEVPQT
-336 EAAIFKLF
+336 EAAVFKLF
-344 STKLHQR
+344 STKLHQK
-351 LANAAMDILGPEGL
+351 LANEAMDILGREGL
-365 FTKDYEKSHADGKWE
+365 FRKECQDSHANGKWE

-400 NTIAKKAL
+400 NTIAKKSL
-408 KLPL
+408 NLPL

>member
-1 MKVVIEIK
+1 
-9 FWRPGNNYMNFDFT
+9 MNFNFT
-23 PEEEIFIDEVKA
+23 KEEEQFIDEVKS
-35 FIEEEKLKP
+35 FIHEEKKKP
-44 HADNVF
+44 NADDVF

-59 TKLDSP
+59 TKIDSP
-65 PRREFMKTLSKKG
+65 ARRDFMKILSSKG

-84 PIRYGGQGK
+84 PKEYGGQEKPGI
-93 DGVYD
+93 YD

-123 IIHHGSQAVKDEFL
+123 IIHHGSNKIKDEFL
-137 PLILAG
+137 PKILAG
-143 DIDFALGYSEP
+143 EIDFALGYSEP
-154 GAGSDLASLKLKA
+154 GAGSDLASLQLKA
-167 ERKGNGWLIN
+167 EKKNGGWLIN
-177 GQKIWTSSGHVADW
+177 GQKIWTSSAHVADW

-198 DPGAPKHKGIS
+198 DPEAPKHKGIS
-209 VFLVNMKDPG
+209 VFLVKMDNPG

-224 IETIGEH
+224 IETVGEH

-239 DVWVADEYVVGEL
+239 DVFIPDEYVVGEINL
-252 NKGWIYI
+252 GWVYI

-276 EQKFKELVDLVKT
+276 EQKFKELVQLTNKVKRDGVL
-289 LSRDDRPLNE
+289 LSEIPD
-299 FPEIRKKI
+299 IRKKI
-307 IYLAADVE
+307 IYLFADVQ

-322 KVLSIALQDQVPQT
+322 KVLSVALQDEVPQT
-336 EAAIFKLF
+336 EAAVFKLF
-344 STKLHQR
+344 STKLHQK
-351 LANAAMDILGPEGL
+351 LANQAMDILGREGL
-365 FTKDYEKSHADGKWE
+365 FRKEYDKSHANGKWE

-400 NTIAKKAL
+400 NTIAKKSL

>member
-1 MKVVIEIK
+1 
-9 FWRPGNNYMNFDFT
+9 MNFNFT
-23 PEEEIFIDEVKA
+23 KEEEQFIDEVKI
-35 FIEEEKLKP
+35 FIEEEKKKSN
-44 HADNVF
+44 ADVVF

-59 TKLDSP
+59 TKIDSP
-65 PRREFMKTLSKKG
+65 ERRDFMKILSSKG

-84 PIRYGGQGK
+84 PKEYGGQEKPGI
-93 DGVYD
+93 YD

-123 IIHHGSQAVKDEFL
+123 IIHHGSNKIKDEFL
-137 PLILAG
+137 PKILAG
-143 DIDFALGYSEP
+143 EIDFALGYSEP
-154 GAGSDLASLKLKA
+154 GAGSDLASLQLKA
-167 ERKGNGWLIN
+167 ERKEGGWLIN
-177 GQKIWTSSGHVADW
+177 GQKIWTSSAHVADW

-198 DPGAPKHKGIS
+198 DTEAPKHRGIS
-209 VFLVNMKDPG
+209 VFLVKMDNPG

-224 IETIGEH
+224 IETVGEH

-239 DVWVADEYVVGEL
+239 DVFISDEYVIGEI
-252 NKGWIYI
+252 NKGWVYI

-276 EQKFKELVDLVKT
+276 EQKFKELVELTNKVKRDGVI
-289 LSRDDRPLNE
+289 LSQISD
-299 FPEIRKKI
+299 IRKKI
-307 IYLAADVE
+307 IYLYADVQ

-322 KVLSIALQDQVPQT
+322 KVLSVAIQDEVPQT
-336 EAAIFKLF
+336 EAAVFKLF
-344 STKLHQR
+344 STKLHQK
-351 LANAAMDILGPEGL
+351 LANEAMDILGREGL
-365 FTKDYEKSHADGKWE
+365 FRKEYDKSHANGKWE

-400 NTIAKKAL
+400 NTIAKKSL

>member
-289 LSRDDRPLNE
+289 LSRDGRPLNE

-391 GAGTTEIQK
+391 GAGTTEIQQ

>member
-1 MKVVIEIK
+1 
-9 FWRPGNNYMNFDFT
+9 MNFNFT
-23 PEEEIFIDEVKA
+23 KEEELFVEEVKN
-35 FIEEEKLKP
+35 FIKEEKKKSN
-44 HADNVF
+44 ADDVF

-59 TKLDSP
+59 TKIDSP
-65 PRREFMKTLSKKG
+65 ARREFMKILSSKG

-84 PIRYGGQGK
+84 PKEYGGQEKPGI
-93 DGVYD
+93 YD

-123 IIHHGSQAVKDEFL
+123 IIHHGSNKIKDEFL
-137 PLILAG
+137 PQILAG
-143 DIDFALGYSEP
+143 EIDFALGYSEP

-167 ERKGNGWLIN
+167 EKKDGGWLIN
-177 GQKIWTSSGHVADW
+177 GQKIWTSSAHVADW

-198 DPGAPKHKGIS
+198 DPEAPKHKGIS
-209 VFLVNMKDPG
+209 VFLVKMNDPG

-224 IETIGEH
+224 IETVGEH

-239 DVWVADEYVVGEL
+239 DVFITDEYVIGDV
-252 NKGWIYI
+252 NNGWKYI

-276 EQKFKELVDLVKT
+276 EQKFKELVELINK
-289 LSRDDRPLNE
+289 LSRDGTPLNKI
-299 FPEIRKKI
+299 PEIRKKI
-307 IYLAADVE
+307 IYLYADVQ

-322 KVLSIALQDQVPQT
+322 KVLSVAIQDEVPQT
-336 EAAIFKLF
+336 EAAVFKLF
-344 STKLHQR
+344 STKLHQK
-351 LANAAMDILGPEGL
+351 LANEAMDILGREGL
-365 FTKDYEKSHADGKWE
+365 FRKECQDSHANGKWE

-400 NTIAKKAL
+400 NTIAKKSL
-408 KLPL
+408 NLPL

>member
-1 MKVVIEIK
+1 
-9 FWRPGNNYMNFDFT
+9 MNFNFT
-23 PEEEIFIDEVKA
+23 KEEEQFIDEVKI
-35 FIEEEKLKP
+35 FIAEEKKKSN
-44 HADNVF
+44 ADVVF

-59 TKLDSP
+59 TKIDSP
-65 PRREFMKTLSKKG
+65 ERRDFMKILASKG

-84 PIRYGGQGK
+84 PKEYGGQEKPGI
-93 DGVYD
+93 YD

-123 IIHHGSQAVKDEFL
+123 IIHHGSNKIKDEFL
-137 PLILAG
+137 PKILAG
-143 DIDFALGYSEP
+143 EIDFALGYSEP
-154 GAGSDLASLKLKA
+154 GAGSDLASLQLKA
-167 ERKGNGWLIN
+167 ERKEGGWLIN
-177 GQKIWTSSGHVADW
+177 GQKIWTSSAHVADW

-198 DPGAPKHKGIS
+198 DTEASKHRGIS
-209 VFLVNMKDPG
+209 VFLVKMDNPG

-224 IETIGEH
+224 IETVGEH

-239 DVWVADEYVVGEL
+239 DVFISDEYVIGEV
-252 NKGWIYI
+252 NKGWVYI

-276 EQKFKELVDLVKT
+276 EQKFKELVELTNKVKKDGVI
-289 LSRDDRPLNE
+289 LSQISD
-299 FPEIRKKI
+299 IRKKI
-307 IYLAADVE
+307 IYLYADVQ

-322 KVLSIALQDQVPQT
+322 KVLSVAIQDEVPQT
-336 EAAIFKLF
+336 EAAVFKLF
-344 STKLHQR
+344 STKLHQK
-351 LANAAMDILGPEGL
+351 LANEAMDILGREGL
-365 FTKDYEKSHADGKWE
+365 FRKEYDKSHANGKWE

-400 NTIAKKAL
+400 NTIAKKSL

>member
-1 MKVVIEIK
+1 
-9 FWRPGNNYMNFDFT
+9 MNFNFT
-23 PEEEIFIDEVKA
+23 KEEEQFIDEVKI
-35 FIEEEKLKP
+35 FIAEEKKKSN
-44 HADNVF
+44 ADVVF

-59 TKLDSP
+59 TKIDSP
-65 PRREFMKTLSKKG
+65 ERRDFMKILSSKG

-84 PIRYGGQGK
+84 PKEYGGQEKPGI
-93 DGVYD
+93 YD

-123 IIHHGSQAVKDEFL
+123 IIHHGSNKIKDEFL
-137 PLILAG
+137 PKILAG
-143 DIDFALGYSEP
+143 EIDFALGYSEP
-154 GAGSDLASLKLKA
+154 GAGSDLASLQLKA
-167 ERKGNGWLIN
+167 ERKEGGWLIN
-177 GQKIWTSSGHVADW
+177 GQKIWTSSAHVADW

-198 DPGAPKHKGIS
+198 DTEASKHRGIS
-209 VFLVNMKDPG
+209 VFLVKMDNPG

-224 IETIGEH
+224 IETVGEH

-239 DVWVADEYVVGEL
+239 DVFISDEYVIGEV
-252 NKGWIYI
+252 NKGWVYI

-276 EQKFKELVDLVKT
+276 EQKFKELVELTNKVKRDGVT
-289 LSRDDRPLNE
+289 LSQIPD
-299 FPEIRKKI
+299 IRKKI
-307 IYLAADVE
+307 IYLYADVQ

-322 KVLSIALQDQVPQT
+322 KVLSVAIQDEVPQT
-336 EAAIFKLF
+336 EAAVFKLF
-344 STKLHQR
+344 STKLHQK
-351 LANAAMDILGPEGL
+351 LANEAMDILGREGL
-365 FTKDYEKSHADGKWE
+365 FRKEYDKSHANGKWE

-400 NTIAKKAL
+400 NTIAKKSL

>member
-1 MKVVIEIK
+1 
-9 FWRPGNNYMNFDFT
+9 MNFNFT
-23 PEEEIFIDEVKA
+23 KEEEQFINEVKV
-35 FIEEEKLKP
+35 FIAEEKKKSN
-44 HADNVF
+44 ADVVF

-59 TKLDSP
+59 TKIDSP
-65 PRREFMKTLSKKG
+65 ERRDFMKILSSKG

-84 PIRYGGQGK
+84 PKEYGGQEKPGI
-93 DGVYD
+93 YD

-123 IIHHGSQAVKDEFL
+123 IIHHGSKKIKDEFL
-137 PLILAG
+137 PQILAG
-143 DIDFALGYSEP
+143 EIDFALGYSEP
-154 GAGSDLASLKLKA
+154 GAGSDLASLQLKA
-167 ERKGNGWLIN
+167 EKKKGGWLIN
-177 GQKIWTSSGHVADW
+177 GQKIWTSSAHVADW

-198 DPGAPKHKGIS
+198 DTEAPKHRGIS
-209 VFLVNMKDPG
+209 VFLVKMDNPG

-224 IETIGEH
+224 IETVGEH

-239 DVWVADEYVVGEL
+239 DVFISDEYVIGEI
-252 NKGWIYI
+252 NKGWVYI

-276 EQKFKELVDLVKT
+276 EQKFKELVELTNKVKKDGVI
-289 LSRDDRPLNE
+289 LSQISD
-299 FPEIRKKI
+299 IRKKI
-307 IYLAADVE
+307 IYLYADVQ

-322 KVLSIALQDQVPQT
+322 KVLSVAIQDEVPQT
-336 EAAIFKLF
+336 EAAVFKLF
-344 STKLHQR
+344 STKLHQK
-351 LANAAMDILGPEGL
+351 LANEAMDILGREGL
-365 FTKDYEKSHADGKWE
+365 FRKEYDKAHANGKWE

-400 NTIAKKAL
+400 NTIAKKSL

>member
-1 MKVVIEIK
+1 
-9 FWRPGNNYMNFDFT
+9 MNFNFT
-23 PEEEIFIDEVKA
+23 KEEEQFIDEVKI
-35 FIEEEKLKP
+35 FIAEEKKKSN
-44 HADNVF
+44 ADVVF

-59 TKLDSP
+59 TKIDSP
-65 PRREFMKTLSKKG
+65 ERRDFMKILSSKG

-84 PIRYGGQGK
+84 PKEYGGQEKPGI
-93 DGVYD
+93 YD

-123 IIHHGSQAVKDEFL
+123 IIHHGSNKIKDEFL
-137 PLILAG
+137 PKILAG
-143 DIDFALGYSEP
+143 EIDFALGYSEP
-154 GAGSDLASLKLKA
+154 GAGSDLASLQLKA
-167 ERKGNGWLIN
+167 ERKEGGWLIN
-177 GQKIWTSSGHVADW
+177 GQKIWTSSAHVADW

-198 DPGAPKHKGIS
+198 DTEASKHRGIS
-209 VFLVNMKDPG
+209 VFLVKMDNPG

-224 IETIGEH
+224 IETVGEH

-239 DVWVADEYVVGEL
+239 DVFISDEYVIGEV
-252 NKGWIYI
+252 NKGWVYI

-276 EQKFKELVDLVKT
+276 EQKFKELVELTNKVKRDGVI
-289 LSRDDRPLNE
+289 LSQI
-299 FPEIRKKI
+299 PEIRKKI
-307 IYLAADVE
+307 IYLYADVQ

-322 KVLSIALQDQVPQT
+322 KVLSVAIQDEVPQT
-336 EAAIFKLF
+336 EAAVFKLF
-344 STKLHQR
+344 STKLHQK
-351 LANAAMDILGPEGL
+351 LANEAMDILGREGL
-365 FTKDYEKSHADGKWE
+365 FRKEYDKSHANGKWE

-400 NTIAKKAL
+400 NTIAKKSL